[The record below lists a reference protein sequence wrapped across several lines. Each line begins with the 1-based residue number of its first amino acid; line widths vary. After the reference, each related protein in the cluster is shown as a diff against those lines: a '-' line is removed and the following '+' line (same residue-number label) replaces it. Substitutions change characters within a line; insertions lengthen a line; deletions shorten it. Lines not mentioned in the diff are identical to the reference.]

1 MTEADIERRVQ
12 ALLQLAN
19 HEKTPQTEAE
29 TALAM
34 AYRLM
39 MKYDLNEGDLAKNS
53 ASPKSEPQIEQRRYE
68 TVGPY
73 RVRRESLRVR
83 ILSAFSCASYRDFY
97 EGDNITVVTH
107 AFGLSVDLHAAEV
120 LYAAAEMLAIRV
132 IPWGDR
138 GFRTSW
144 WYGFTDGV
152 TEKLRVERKKVEK
165 ATHGVAVALRDRESR
180 AAAEMRRLA
189 PDLIKLPGTGATWED
204 AYHEGRQ
211 ASSAF
216 STGGRSVGGVIGALP
231 RGK

>member
-1 MTEADIERRVQ
+1 LAEAEIERRVQ

-19 HEKTPQTEAE
+19 HEKTPQAEAE

-39 MKYDLNEGDLAKNS
+39 MKYEINEGDLVINS
-53 ASPKSEPQIEQRRYE
+53 TSPKSEAKIEQRRYE

-83 ILSAFSCASYRDFY
+83 ILNAFSCASYRDFY
-97 EGDNITVVTH
+97 EGDNTTVVTH
-107 AFGLSVDLHAAEV
+107 AFGLSVDLDAAEV
-120 LYAAAEMLAIRV
+120 LYAAAELLAIRV

-144 WYGFTDGV
+144 WHGFTDGV
-152 TEKLRVERKKVEK
+152 TEKLRNERKKVEK
-165 ATHGVAVALRDRESR
+165 TSRGVALALRDRESR
-180 AAAEMRRLA
+180 ASAEMRRVA
-189 PDLIKLPGTGATWED
+189 PDLVKLHGTGATWED
-204 AYHEGRQ
+204 AYQEGRQ

-216 STGGRSVGGVIGALP
+216 STGGRSVGGITGALP
-231 RGK
+231 RGR

>member
-1 MTEADIERRVQ
+1 MAEADIERRVQ

-29 TALAM
+29 TALAI

-39 MKYDLNEGDLAKNS
+39 MKYDLNEDDLVKNS
-53 ASPKSEPQIEQRRYE
+53 EPPKSQPQIAQRRYE

-83 ILSAFSCASYRDFY
+83 ILGAFSCASYRDFY

-107 AFGLSVDLHAAEV
+107 AFGLSVDLRAAEV
-120 LYAAAEMLAIRV
+120 LYSAAEMLAIRV

-152 TEKLRVERKKVEK
+152 TEKLRAERKKVEK
-165 ATHGVAVALRDRESR
+165 ATRGAAVALRDRESR
-180 AAAEMRRLA
+180 AADEMKRLA
-189 PDLIKLPGTGATWED
+189 PDLINLAGTGATWEG
-204 AYHEGRQ
+204 AYNEGRR
-211 ASSAF
+211 ASAGF
-216 STGGRSVGGVIGALP
+216 STGGRSVGKITGALP